1 MGTQAGTQ
9 AGTEVGDTGGGT
21 GGDRSGDTGRAQA
34 GTQVGGTGPVGL
46 TPAPASLCIVGCV
59 RGHRP
64 PFHTTLSPL
73 ENESDTPSRG
83 DVLWLA
89 LCSRVGLTK
98 APVTNTATG
107 Q

>member
-1 MGTQAGTQ
+1 MGTQEGTQEGTQ
-9 AGTEVGDTGGGT
+9 AKAQEGTQKG
-21 GGDRSGDTGRAQA
+21 AQA

>member
-1 MGTQAGTQ
+1 MGTQEGAQAGTQ
-9 AGTEVGDTGGGT
+9 AGTEVGDTG
-21 GGDRSGDTGRAQA
+21 GDTGRAQA